1 MGGAPLS
8 QVLGAPPITAYF
20 FNYSSNFV
28 KKSDSMLDYISG
40 RIAELGPTR
49 LVIDNQGLGYS
60 LEISLQTY
68 EALEGKTEATI
79 YIQSQINQ
87 RDGTQVDY
95 GFAGKEERELFRLI
109 TGVSGMGAASARMIL
124 SSLTANELR
133 EAILSENVNAL
144 KSVKGIGLKSAQR
157 MILELKDK
165 IVKGDSA
172 SSEVLFASES
182 NAAADEASS
191 ALQMLGFSK
200 PNVNK
205 AIQAILK
212 ANPKASVEQIIKSAL
227 QML

>member
-1 MGGAPLS
+1 M
-8 QVLGAPPITAYF
+8 I
-20 FNYSSNFV
+20 
-28 KKSDSMLDYISG
+28 DYISG
-40 RIAELGPTR
+40 RIAELTPTR
-49 LVIDNQGLGYS
+49 MVVDNNGIGYS

-68 EALEGKTEATI
+68 ESLEGKGEVVI

-124 SSLTANELR
+124 SSMTSAELE

-165 IVKGDSA
+165 IVKGGGA
-172 SSEVLFASES
+172 SSDMLFVAES

-191 ALQMLGFSK
+191 ALQMLGFTK
-200 PNVNK
+200 ANVTK

-212 ANPKASVEQIIKSAL
+212 ANPRATVEQIIKSAL

>member
-1 MGGAPLS
+1 M
-8 QVLGAPPITAYF
+8 F
-20 FNYSSNFV
+20 
-28 KKSDSMLDYISG
+28 DYISG
-40 RIAELGPTR
+40 RIAELTPTR
-49 LVIDNQGLGYS
+49 MVIDNHGIGYA

-68 EALEGKTEATI
+68 EALEGKNEAVI
-79 YIQSQINQ
+79 YTQSQLNQ

-124 SSLTANELR
+124 SSMTSGELE

-165 IVKGDSA
+165 IVKGGAA
-172 SSEVLFASES
+172 SSDMLFQADS

-191 ALQMLGFSK
+191 ALQMLGFTK
-200 PNVNK
+200 ANVTK

-212 ANPKASVEQIIKSAL
+212 ANPRATVEQIIKSAL

>member
-1 MGGAPLS
+1 M
-8 QVLGAPPITAYF
+8 F
-20 FNYSSNFV
+20 
-28 KKSDSMLDYISG
+28 DYISG
-40 RIAELGPTR
+40 RIAELTPTR
-49 LVIDNQGLGYS
+49 MVIDNHGIGYA

-68 EALEGKTEATI
+68 EALEGKNEAVI
-79 YIQSQINQ
+79 YIQSQLNQ

-124 SSLTANELR
+124 SSMTSGELE

-165 IVKGDSA
+165 IVKGGAA
-172 SSEVLFASES
+172 SSDMLFQADS

-191 ALQMLGFSK
+191 ALQMLGFTK
-200 PNVNK
+200 ANVTK

-212 ANPKASVEQIIKSAL
+212 ANPRATVEQIIKSAL

>member
-1 MGGAPLS
+1 M
-8 QVLGAPPITAYF
+8 F
-20 FNYSSNFV
+20 
-28 KKSDSMLDYISG
+28 DYISG
-40 RIAELGPTR
+40 RIAELTPTR
-49 LVIDNQGLGYS
+49 MVIDNHGIGYA

-68 EALEGKTEATI
+68 EALEGKNEAVI
-79 YIQSQINQ
+79 YTQSQLNQ

-124 SSLTANELR
+124 SSMTSGELE

-165 IVKGDSA
+165 IVKGGAA
-172 SSEVLFASES
+172 SSDMLFQADS
-182 NAAADEASS
+182 NAAADEATS
-191 ALQMLGFSK
+191 ALQMLGFTK
-200 PNVNK
+200 ANVTK

-212 ANPKASVEQIIKSAL
+212 ANPRATVEQIIKSAL